1 MKRLLLAA
9 CCIAL
14 TGCTNLANFNSIHR
28 DVKLDNVGSQLIDA
42 KQRAVLV
49 WPGAGDNGAGMGVC
63 AEPSPDAF
71 SVLAASG
78 ELGVSNPAG
87 VGGAGS
93 FASAESG
100 VSPSRRTTTILAQRD
115 AYFRLCEARAN
126 GWIDD
131 IDLMVGQRHNQM
143 SLIGML
149 AIEQLTGAISAPTVA
164 LGGTSQ
170 AVSASAIQAVASAR
184 TAEVK
189 HNADLK
195 KQKEAAETAHTEKKA
210 EVDAHAK
217 VAEPKEDPEKTAHTT
232 KTTKLA
238 GELAAA
244 KKKVDDLTTEIE
256 TSDKLLGYYN
266 KALETAAA
274 TGSSAAS
281 LPAVIVPQPN
291 PEAQKDV
298 AATVQ
303 RIVEILDANDMGP
316 TICLRYL
323 RGYGAN
329 GEGAAQCKTIL
340 TKYADSMQAQV
351 DAMSIETNL
360 QKQLLA
366 VLAAIKNPADP
377 KVYDSQVKPILEVLG
392 ALKRSQAAASP
403 TRPRVDGGIDIKSDG
418 KDR

>member
-9 CCIAL
+9 CCVGL

-28 DVKLDNVGSQLIDA
+28 EVKLESEGSQLIDA

-87 VGGAGS
+87 VGAAGS
-93 FASAESG
+93 FASTESG
-100 VSPSRRTTTILAQRD
+100 VSLSRRTTTILAQRD

-149 AIEQLTGAISAPTVA
+149 AIEQLTGAVSAPTVA

-217 VAEPKEDPEKTAHTT
+217 VPEPEEDSEKAAHTT

-340 TKYADSMQAQV
+340 AKYAE
-351 DAMSIETNL
+351 SIQSQINAASASVEL
-360 QKQLLA
+360 QKKLLD
-366 VLAAIKNPADP
+366 VLTKIPNPADP
-377 KVYDSQVKPILEVLG
+377 KVYKDQVKPILDLLAVIE
-392 ALKRSQAAASP
+392 AKQPAAASNP
-403 TRPRVDGGIDIKSDG
+403 IKVMVPIIGDQ
-418 KDR
+418 